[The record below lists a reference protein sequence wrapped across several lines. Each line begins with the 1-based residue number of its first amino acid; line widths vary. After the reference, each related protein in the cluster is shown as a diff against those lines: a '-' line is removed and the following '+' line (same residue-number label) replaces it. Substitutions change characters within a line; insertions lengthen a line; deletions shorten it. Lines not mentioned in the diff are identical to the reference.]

1 MLDEQREVLL
11 PPLMNLLWMLSSSPT
26 ATNLYYSLFF
36 DCNVLV
42 LFFSYAGLES
52 FPKLQTVLDVVITKD
67 GSVGQ
72 LVY

>member
-1 MLDEQREVLL
+1 MGS
-11 PPLMNLLWMLSSSPT
+11 NPT
-26 ATNLYYSLFF
+26 AATNLYYSLFF

-52 FPKLQTVLDVVITKD
+52 FPKLQTVLDVVIMKD
-67 GSVGQ
+67 GSAGQ